1 MARDAVND
9 LNTIITTCLDGR
21 YGYEQAAEHASDAQ
35 LKSLFETYAQQRA
48 AFATELAG
56 AVQQLGGTPTDTGSV
71 TAAFHR
77 GWIGL
82 KDALTG
88 GDKGVLGECIRGEEY
103 AVKQYQDALGDA
115 DVPAAAKTPLARQHG
130 EITQALTHMQQLH
143 ASHA

>member
-1 MARDAVND
+1 MARDAVSD
-9 LNTIITTCLDGR
+9 LNNLITTCLDGQH
-21 YGYEQAAEHASDAQ
+21 GYKQAAASASDAQ

-48 AFATELAG
+48 AYATDLQQ
-56 AVQQLGGTPTDTGSV
+56 AVTSLGGTPTDSGSV

-88 GDKGVLGECIRGEEY
+88 GDKAVLGECIRGEEY
-103 AVKQYQDALGDA
+103 AVKQYQEALGD
-115 DVPAAAKTPLARQHG
+115 DDIPAAAKTPLARQHG
-130 EITQALTHMQQLH
+130 EIEQALAHMNALH